1 MLWNKQPTTKLRHSK
16 TTRGRTHPAPPIKTE
31 RESLATDY
39 DAPRKQDDEQNE
51 ESYEELNARRSEMQS
66 GAVDEDEN
74 TAAESFELPGA
85 DLSNEE
91 LNVVVLPRTGR
102 RVHLRILLF
111 GAPPLSDCTR
121 RGRAGVLRGVRRLK
135 HQPHYATRT
144 TRSEERRVGKECR
157 SRWSP
162 YH

>member
-1 MLWNKQPTTKLRHSK
+1 MVKIPGMLWNKQPTTKLRHSK

-91 LNVVVLPRTGR
+91 LNVVVLPAQDDEFTCASCF
-102 RVHLRILLF
+102 L
-111 GAPPLSDCTR
+111 
-121 RGRAGVLRGVRRLK
+121 VR
-135 HQPHYATRT
+135 H
-144 TRSEERRVGKECR
+144 RSQIAREEDGLVYCVECEG
-157 SRWSP
+157 
-162 YH
+162 

>member
-1 MLWNKQPTTKLRHSK
+1 MLWNKQPATKLRHTE

-91 LNVVVLPRTGR
+91 LNVVVLPAQDDEFTCASCF
-102 RVHLRILLF
+102 L
-111 GAPPLSDCTR
+111 
-121 RGRAGVLRGVRRLK
+121 VR
-135 HQPHYATRT
+135 H
-144 TRSEERRVGKECR
+144 RSQIAREEDGLVYCVECEG
-157 SRWSP
+157 
-162 YH
+162 